1 MGATLQT
8 GWLSLAAIVA
18 QSLAAADRMQSFSG
32 NTDSAT
38 FLKNLL
44 GTIYFRNYPEGWL
57 ISSGPLGK
65 DAKGFQHEWE
75 QKPVEERQRMTI
87 YTPERVIEALVN
99 SGAIKRAPEEK
110 ALEVLDSPDCL
121 GEWTLLIT
129 EFGTVWAVACLQSG
143 IPVRVLAFSANTGHL
158 IDDVQHLRNLAG
170 TDSTLRTLDF
180 EYFVRLKEKKQPP
193 DVPAYER
200 VVEVQHG
207 ESWTDYR
214 PARPEDF
221 VGREESQA
229 AIMKFLT
236 AVRSGETDTRVFAIT
251 GDSGMGKSSL
261 IAKLRQR
268 VSNVRNRRTY
278 FLYAVDVRAATG
290 PAYVLWSLLAC
301 LQKHLPMDSGRGFP
315 SQ

>member
-1 MGATLQT
+1 MGGTPWPRLWLNRCPLLTECKAFRETL
-8 GWLSLAAIVA
+8 G
-18 QSLAAADRMQSFSG
+18 
-32 NTDSAT
+32 AT

-143 IPVRVLAFSANTGHL
+143 IPVGVLAFSANTGHL

-180 EYFVRLKEKKQPP
+180 EYFASP
-193 DVPAYER
+193 DTQ
-200 VVEVQHG
+200 VVGIALNRGSGDFHRG
-207 ESWTDYR
+207 RPRPYR
-214 PARPEDF
+214 CPAR
-221 VGREESQA
+221 A
-229 AIMKFLT
+229 ADDC
-236 AVRSGETDTRVFAIT
+236 AG
-251 GDSGMGKSSL
+251 
-261 IAKLRQR
+261 
-268 VSNVRNRRTY
+268 
-278 FLYAVDVRAATG
+278 
-290 PAYVLWSLLAC
+290 AC
-301 LQKHLPMDSGRGFP
+301 
-315 SQ
+315 